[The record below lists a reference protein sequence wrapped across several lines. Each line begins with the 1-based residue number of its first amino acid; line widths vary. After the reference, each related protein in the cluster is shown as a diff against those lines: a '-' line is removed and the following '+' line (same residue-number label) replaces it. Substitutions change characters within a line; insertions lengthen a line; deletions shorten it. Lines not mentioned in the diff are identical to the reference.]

1 MAKTEPFDLHID
13 EYENWFDQNRFVYL
27 SELEA
32 IRTLLPQ
39 KGNGV
44 EIGVG
49 SGVFASELGI
59 TNGCDPSATMRKKA
73 AERGINA
80 KYGIAEELPYANN
93 SFAFALMVTTICFV
107 DNPLKS
113 FNEAYRVLNQNGEL
127 IVAFVDKES
136 IVGKQYLKHKDKS
149 VFYKDAR
156 FFSTNEIKSFLEKAN
171 FKITQTVQTI
181 FAPLSDINEIQHPEK
196 GHNKGSFVVIK
207 AIKNGR

>member
-1 MAKTEPFDLHID
+1 MAKTDPFDLHIN
-13 EYENWFDQNRFVYL
+13 EYEKWFNENRYVFL

-44 EIGVG
+44 EIGIG

-59 TNGCDPSATMRKKA
+59 TSGCDPSATMRIKA

-80 KYGIAEELPYANN
+80 KHGIAEELPYNSN
-93 SFAFALMVTTICFV
+93 SFDFALMVTTICFV
-107 DNPLKS
+107 DNPVKS

-136 IVGKQYLKHKDKS
+136 IVGKQYLKHKNKS

-156 FFSTNEIKSFLEKAN
+156 FFSTNEIKSLLEEAK

-196 GHNKGSFVVIK
+196 GHNKGSFVVLK
-207 AIKNGR
+207 TRKNE